1 MLDTVKGVEV
11 TNEKM
16 RSPFPGDSLSL
27 LTTCQEDHAKGGV
40 IKFV

>member
-16 RSPFPGDSLSL
+16 RSLFPGNSLSL
-27 LTTCQEDHAKGGV
+27 VTGAKQIMLKV
-40 IKFV
+40 A